1 MNTTQRKFL
10 IERIQQKTKDK
21 IKELDKCIINY
32 PSIDNYIFKAI
43 LTDNLELQPSE
54 VILSSLKAKAIRAK
68 AGENWL
74 SEDRMGAYKSTTIRI
89 DIEELIKLPKD
100 YNNEL
105 KRVKEH
111 NIKINEE
118 IKLLKIQLETIEV
131 RIQLASDKT
140 LHNLINEIDDMG
152 SLSLLDEKL
161 KMLL

>member
-32 PSIDNYIFKAI
+32 PSIDNYIFKII